1 MWLSRPQRVPGTSAA
16 RRVPDEGSPPSSSPP
31 VDVPKPTR
39 CKPVSALEK
48 GASWAAGC
56 ERLSPTQAESL
67 DLNSHLWQILLP
79 RRKYCLRLPMLTV
92 TASEVKTFCIS
103 SPHLPFQKSQDCIK
117 NRKTDL
123 KYSIMGYL
131 SLWFRDFNKYLR
143 GLELFPTTKMVKN
156 CTLKWACQFFRSLL
170 NSAVWMYL
178 NVYKLR

>member
-1 MWLSRPQRVPGTSAA
+1 MKAFLLPAPSLWMYQ
-16 RRVPDEGSPPSSSPP
+16 SPPNANLSQRWKKALPELQPESG
-31 VDVPKPTR
+31 
-39 CKPVSALEK
+39 SAPH
-48 GASWAAGC
+48 
-56 ERLSPTQAESL
+56 RQSL
-67 DLNSHLWQILLP
+67 DLNSQLWQILLP

-92 TASEVKTFCIS
+92 TAPEVKKFCIR

-117 NRKTDL
+117 NHKIDL

-131 SLWFRDFNKYLR
+131 SLWFRDFNKYLL